1 LKLKKTYDDSKQ
13 ELFERFGPVLD
24 VRIHGKN
31 GIRAAGGR
39 APLYAFVV
47 FESPKAAEAALAD
60 KVVYHRI

>member
-1 LKLKKTYDDSKQ
+1 
-13 ELFERFGPVLD
+13 LFERFGPVLD

-31 GIRAAGGR
+31 GVRAAGGR

-60 KVVYHRI
+60 KVFNLAQRRE